1 MSLFVIKDGEK
12 FDSAYARLDALRVKI
27 QGLGCE
33 KYNDGFDVNDEFIKG
48 KIIEIVSPDEQ
59 QLSLIMHF
67 MDSHKEMSPDDLVSF
82 YVANE
87 NRVAQ
92 ANKTRELSHEVLQ
105 SRLEGQCNP

>member
-1 MSLFVIKDGEK
+1 M
-12 FDSAYARLDALRVKI
+12 
-27 QGLGCE
+27 
-33 KYNDGFDVNDEFIKG
+33 NDEFIKG

-67 MDSHKEMSPDDLVSF
+67 MDSHKEMSPDDLGFF

-92 ANKTRELSHEVLQ
+92 ANQKTELRRAMKSPNLDLKAKAIRRHEEEVEEEIEDNQEEEMAWTSDLDVGSYLFHQ
-105 SRLEGQCNP
+105 